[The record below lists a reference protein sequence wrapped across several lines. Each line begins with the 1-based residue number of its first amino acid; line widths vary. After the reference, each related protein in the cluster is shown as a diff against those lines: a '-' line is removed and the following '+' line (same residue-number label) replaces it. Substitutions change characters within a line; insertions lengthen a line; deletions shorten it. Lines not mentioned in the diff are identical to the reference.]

1 MEVQVLTTIL
11 FNPSC
16 WFENFQNKK
25 MGKNLQVTAQV
36 EIRMLLLACFEYRSH
51 LPRADLIR
59 NVHNVIQ
66 LGHLILLPVLCHWE
80 PDFLQA
86 GFRCSC
92 QGKAWD
98 YELLVFLWPI
108 WVPIVWTSQ
117 YILINMVVRAVLL
130 NVIQEATV
138 RVTFFH
144 SLRYNRIYVNARKK
158 KQNKSI
164 NTFSIMSELSPNF
177 SQLFP

>member
-16 WFENFQNKK
+16 RFENFQNKK

-36 EIRMLLLACFEYRSH
+36 EIRMLLLACFEYRSR

-158 KQNKSI
+158 KTKQKY
-164 NTFSIMSELSPNF
+164 
-177 SQLFP
+177 